1 MSDRNTSTNLFIFD
15 MAVPLSSLGLKKD
28 PFHVIHCDSHIFK
41 QKVNN
46 HIFNSSSGGLLN
58 HSPGLKYIVTK
69 SRCTMAL
76 TPPG

>member
-1 MSDRNTSTNLFIFD
+1 
-15 MAVPLSSLGLKKD
+15 MAMPRSSLALKKD
-28 PFHVIHCDSHIFK
+28 PYHVIHCNNHMFK
-41 QKVNN
+41 QKINN

-58 HSPGLKYIVTK
+58 HTPGVKYIVTK